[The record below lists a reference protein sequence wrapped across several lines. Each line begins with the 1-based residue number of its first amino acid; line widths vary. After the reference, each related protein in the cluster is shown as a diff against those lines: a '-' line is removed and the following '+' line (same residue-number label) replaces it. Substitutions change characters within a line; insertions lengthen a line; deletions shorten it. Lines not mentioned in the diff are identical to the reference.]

1 MAGSEL
7 GKINRFEAM
16 WREEEAHP
24 EHRTLAERVAL
35 IARAFHGLPPSEHEG
50 WGRRA
55 ADCIVDGGGHDNPYA
70 PQAVAA
76 SSVDAPLY
84 QTSHSNERHSLI
96 HSTKAALISRGS
108 IDANLEALETLEKR
122 LAVDDG
128 TCYFRGGEVMQE
140 IANVLLPKLSEAQ
153 RHADI
158 EQVISAP
165 GIELKRRVIESMLH
179 HQGAAFEHPALL
191 ARVKQSFAQEHLEG
205 GDDRYLGAHY
215 HHASFMTSGEAWQ
228 DAMISPFNLKTP
240 TRQDLTNLSQM
251 GALAYSISRMT
262 EQWVAM
268 RHAAWNKT
276 HAAKNTLTLNSYPR
290 ADREIAHK
298 FHQKINKV
306 FWEAFTVFARSNP
319 AEAARTCIAYAR
331 SDLSQ
336 AWAKIGLSSVSAIDF
351 LYAPDIT
358 PGNGKRNYQSPSA
371 QWPLTGDPSLA
382 KLDGVMLNV
391 LDCLILTRGT
401 SEEVARLAQEGH
413 RPSDGLTAVMDSQ
426 ALERRFSLEQSLL
439 VSSLIANPLPA
450 KSMPAPRL

>member
-1 MAGSEL
+1 MAVSDL

-35 IARAFHGLPPSEHEG
+35 IARAFHGLPPSDHEG

-55 ADCIVDGGGHDNPYA
+55 ADCIVDGGGEGDPYA
-70 PQAVAA
+70 PLLQAENAA
-76 SSVDAPLY
+76 DNSQKL
-84 QTSHSNERHSLI
+84 TNHSNERHSLV
-96 HSTKAALISRGS
+96 HSTQAILTARGS
-108 IDANLEALETLEKR
+108 MDANLEALDTLRSR
-122 LAVDDG
+122 LAVADGKCFFFAPKFMQDIADD
-128 TCYFRGGEVMQE
+128 
-140 IANVLLPKLSEAQ
+140 LLPKLSEAQ
-153 RHADI
+153 RHEDI
-158 EQVISAP
+158 DWVLKLPQVTLRRRI
-165 GIELKRRVIESMLH
+165 IERMLH
-179 HQGAAFEHPALL
+179 HEGSAFEQPELL
-191 ARVKQSFAQEHLEG
+191 ARTKEALAKELLDG
-205 GDDRYLGAHY
+205 GKGWYLGAHY
-215 HHASFMTSGEAWQ
+215 EHASFMTAGEAWQ
-228 DAMISPFNLKTP
+228 DAMISPFELKNP
-240 TRQDLTNLSQM
+240 TRVDLTNLSQ
-251 GALAYSISRMT
+251 LAARASSISKMT
-262 EQWVAM
+262 EDWVAK

-276 HAAKNTLTLNSYPR
+276 HPAKNTLTLNSYPR

-358 PGNGKRNYQSPSA
+358 PGKGKPNYQSPSA

-401 SEEVARLAQEGH
+401 SEEVARLANEGH
-413 RPSDGLTAVMDSQ
+413 RPSEGLTAVMDSQ

-439 VSSLIANPLPA
+439 VSSLIANPLPS
-450 KSMPAPRL
+450 KSTPAPRL